1 MSSAPSADLVW
12 KDARWLAQ
20 ALDPPKGLVRVVE
33 MDAAAYRAASFLDD
47 RMLAGPVNA
56 HLLAWGD
63 IAAAQPADARRD
75 ARWIFHIGHV
85 GSTLI
90 ARLLGELDGV
100 LAIREPRI
108 LRDLTFFPAETRA
121 PFVQGVQAL
130 LSRSFGSGQAALVKA
145 TSMVSEITAE
155 LVPPGE
161 RALFMFASP
170 GAYVASIL
178 AGENSREELRLLAE
192 TRAERLLARGI
203 AFEDGG
209 RIEAHLAAMAW
220 ACEMTALEA
229 AFDAM
234 PNASIEWANF
244 DRMLDD
250 MGVAL
255 VHIANFFGF
264 DASVERLQEIAD
276 GPLINR
282 YSKALDHEYS
292 PSLRREL
299 LAEAGRDHS
308 ADIDFALAMLA
319 RAAENAPLLARALRR
334 AKS

>member
-33 MDAAAYRAASFLDD
+33 MDAAAYRTASFLDD
-47 RMLAGPVNA
+47 RMLTGPVNA
-56 HLLAWGD
+56 HLLAWRD

-90 ARLLGELDGV
+90 ARLLGELEGV
-100 LAIREPRI
+100 LSVREPRI

-121 PFVQGVQAL
+121 PFVPGVQAL
-130 LSRSFGSGQAALVKA
+130 LSRSFGPGEAALVKA
-145 TSMVSEITAE
+145 TSMVSEIAAE

-170 GAYVASIL
+170 ENYVRGIL
-178 AGENSREELRLLAE
+178 AGENSREESRVLAE
-192 TRAERLLARGI
+192 TRAQRLRARGI
-203 AFEDGG
+203 ALEDSG
-209 RIEAHLAAMAW
+209 RSEAHLAAAAW
-220 ACEMTALEA
+220 ACETTALKA
-229 AFDAM
+229 ASEAM
-234 PNASIEWANF
+234 PDRSIEWADF
-244 DRMLDD
+244 DRLLDD
-250 MGVAL
+250 IGVAL
-255 VHIANFFGF
+255 GQIASFFGF
-264 DASVERLQEIAD
+264 EASVERLQEIAG
-276 GPLINR
+276 GPLVGR

-299 LAEAGRDHS
+299 LAQAGREHR
-308 ADIDFALAMLA
+308 ADIDSALAMLA
-319 RAAENAPLLARALRR
+319 RAAENAPLLSRALRR